1 MSKKNQ
7 KSKATLK
14 LVTLEEKQSE
24 SELEPRITE
33 DIHTF
38 ELSETATECVIVLKR
53 DEKGWRKIHVTE
65 EAK

>member
-1 MSKKNQ
+1 MTNKT
-7 KSKATLK
+7 KAELK
-14 LVTLEEKQSE
+14 LVTLHDKIRED
-24 SELEPRITE
+24 ELEPRITE

-38 ELSETATECVIVLKR
+38 ELSETATECVITLTR